1 MAVYGIDLGTTYSC
15 ISKYENG
22 EVKIIADEEGGSDL
36 LASAVFVKD
45 DGNELIIGEGAKEEG
60 VLAPERLFQFFK
72 RWIGKDPEKEPD
84 YKHYIVDGKE
94 YTPVELSSL
103 VLKRIKEY
111 AKKAGE
117 EVTDVIITCPAYF
130 DYAQRDATKKAGEL
144 AGLNVLAVINEP
156 TAAAISY
163 SNDKYQESQNV
174 LVYDLGGGTFDVTL
188 LKIEIDSTSNEKKID
203 VIATDGDAFLGGAD
217 WDNEMYKLLIEKF
230 REQFDVAEE
239 EIDEELKEM
248 LSSATEKLKQKLTI
262 QTTVTYKTKY
272 DGEKIQLEISREEF
286 DERTKG
292 LLGKTEQLL
301 NSMMKKAEE
310 VGIRETDIDV
320 VIEVGGSTRMPQVQN
335 FLKERFGDEKVQF
348 YDPDKAVA
356 RGAAI
361 VAYTKAY
368 EKNMKALRDCIKRG
382 GKVETDPHGKVVITT
397 TEGKVEILD
406 VVTQKDEKGNIVL
419 PENTQKMVI
428 SDVAPRTFG
437 VIVQDS
443 SIQRYYSDN
452 LIKKDT
458 KSPCKV
464 EKTYYTPED
473 SDKISDIAVRVTESV
488 SYDDENDLMPEGEG
502 NNRSYVCPDSSLELK
517 VRGMMLIPLEPGLP
531 RGSEVDVMIELTD
544 LGELH
549 VVATLR
555 KTKTTRE
562 ITINFSQ
569 ISDEEMRKMKNRV
582 GKTGVTAE

>member
-368 EKNMKALRDCIKRG
+368 EKNMKALKDRIERGEKIK
-382 GKVETDPHGKVVITT
+382 TDVHGNVVITT
-397 TEGKVEILD
+397 KEGKVEILD

-443 SIQRYYSDN
+443 GIQRYYSDN

>member
-368 EKNMKALRDCIKRG
+368 EKNMKALKDRIERGEKIK
-382 GKVETDPHGKVVITT
+382 TDVHGNVVITT
-397 TEGKVEILD
+397 KEGKVEILD

>member
-368 EKNMKALRDCIKRG
+368 EKNMKALKDRIERGEKIK
-382 GKVETDPHGKVVITT
+382 TDVHGNVVITT
-397 TEGKVEILD
+397 KEGKVEM
-406 VVTQKDEKGNIVL
+406 
-419 PENTQKMVI
+419 MVI